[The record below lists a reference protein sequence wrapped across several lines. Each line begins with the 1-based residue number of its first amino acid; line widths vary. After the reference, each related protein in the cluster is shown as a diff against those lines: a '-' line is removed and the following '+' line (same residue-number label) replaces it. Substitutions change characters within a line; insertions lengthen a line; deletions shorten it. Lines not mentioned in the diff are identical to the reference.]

1 MKIFDYEDV
10 QLLPRKGVVKSRSE
24 CDTSAWL
31 GKFKFKLPVV
41 PANMKTVIDENL
53 VIKLAKENYFYIMH
67 RFNVDSFSFTK
78 MMQEKRLIASISI
91 GVKEDDKK
99 IIDKFAAEK
108 VYPDFITIDIAHGHS
123 IAMKEMISHIKC
135 KLKDKSFI
143 IAGNVGTT
151 SGVADLEEWG
161 ADATKIGVGP
171 GKVCITKLKTGFG
184 TGGWQLS
191 AVNMCRK
198 IATKPMIADGGL
210 KVNGDIAK
218 SIRFGASFAM
228 IGSML
233 SGHDESPAK
242 SIKIDGKMYK
252 EYYGSASSFNKK
264 TNTHIEGKREL
275 VPVKGSILDTLKEMH
290 EDVQSSI
297 SYAGGKKLDD
307 IRKVGYVLL
316 KNSEGY

>member
-78 MMQEKRLIASISI
+78 MMQEKKLIASISI

-123 IAMKEMISHIKC
+123 IAMKEMISHIK
-135 KLKDKSFI
+135 
-143 IAGNVGTT
+143 
-151 SGVADLEEWG
+151 W
-161 ADATKIGVGP
+161 
-171 GKVCITKLKTGFG
+171 
-184 TGGWQLS
+184 
-191 AVNMCRK
+191 
-198 IATKPMIADGGL
+198 
-210 KVNGDIAK
+210 
-218 SIRFGASFAM
+218 
-228 IGSML
+228 
-233 SGHDESPAK
+233 
-242 SIKIDGKMYK
+242 
-252 EYYGSASSFNKK
+252 
-264 TNTHIEGKREL
+264 
-275 VPVKGSILDTLKEMH
+275 
-290 EDVQSSI
+290 
-297 SYAGGKKLDD
+297 
-307 IRKVGYVLL
+307 
-316 KNSEGY
+316 